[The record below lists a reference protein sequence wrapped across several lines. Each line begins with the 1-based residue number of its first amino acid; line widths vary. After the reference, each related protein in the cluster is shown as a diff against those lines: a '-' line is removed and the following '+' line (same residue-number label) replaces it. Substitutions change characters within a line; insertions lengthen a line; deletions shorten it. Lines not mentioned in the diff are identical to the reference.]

1 MPRRLYPTWSLFFWL
16 VLLGHGSIEA
26 RAQALEPPTEEEVQA
41 AESAP
46 LFGSH
51 ELLALTI
58 EADFHTIRREDRSDE
73 DSEERPA
80 VMRWTGSDGS
90 SQTQDIQ
97 IQTRGNFR
105 LSTRNCDFPPLR
117 LNVKKGSVEGTI
129 FENQDKLKM
138 VVACKLGQE
147 YWQQYVLAEYLVYR
161 MFNLFT
167 PLSFRVRLAHVT
179 YVDSSGEDDPFTK
192 YAFLIEDDDA
202 MAARNGGVK
211 VDWDTESGAQF
222 NPVLLEARQAILV
235 DVFQF
240 MIGNTDWSGVEMHNM
255 ELFHRP
261 PSTYAIIPYDFDFS
275 GIIDTRYAIPDAS
288 LSLRSV
294 RDRKFRGLCP
304 QDLGRSLDIYEP
316 IYQEFRDQ
324 KDTIYDLWR
333 NLDGLEEDRVERT
346 LDYLDDFFE
355 ILDDPRRIEVY
366 MINQCRRVGGGRG

>member
-1 MPRRLYPTWSLFFWL
+1 MPRFMYPAWSF
-16 VLLGHGSIEA
+16 LLLAALGSGPGKA
-26 RAQALEPPTEEEVQA
+26 GAQALEAPSQEEIQA

-46 LFGSH
+46 LFASH
-51 ELLALTI
+51 DLLSLTL

-80 VMRWTGSDGS
+80 VMRWTNPDGS
-90 SQTQDIQ
+90 TEAQDIQ

-105 LSTRNCDFPPLR
+105 LATRNCDFPPLR
-117 LNVKKGSVEGTI
+117 INVKKGAVEGTL
-129 FENQDKLKM
+129 FEGQDKLKM

-167 PLSFRVRLAHVT
+167 PLSFRVRLARVT
-179 YVDSSGEDDPFTK
+179 YVDTSGEDDTFTR

-211 VDWDTESGAQF
+211 MNWDSESGAQF
-222 NPVLLEARQAILV
+222 NPALLEARQAILI

-261 PSTYAIIPYDFDFS
+261 PGSYATVPYDFDFS
-275 GIIDTRYAIPDAS
+275 GIIDTRYANPDAS
-288 LSLRSV
+288 LPIRSV
-294 RDRKFRGLCP
+294 RDRLFRGLCP
-304 QDLGRSLDIYEP
+304 DNLGRPLEIYDE
-316 IYQEFRDQ
+316 IYQEFRVR
-324 KDTIYDLWR
+324 KAAIYDLWR
-333 NLDGLEEDRVERT
+333 TQEGLEEDRVERT
-346 LDYLDDFFE
+346 LDYLDEFFE
-355 ILDDPRRIEVY
+355 ILDDPRRTRVYLIE
-366 MINQCRRVGGGRG
+366 QCRPVYGGGG